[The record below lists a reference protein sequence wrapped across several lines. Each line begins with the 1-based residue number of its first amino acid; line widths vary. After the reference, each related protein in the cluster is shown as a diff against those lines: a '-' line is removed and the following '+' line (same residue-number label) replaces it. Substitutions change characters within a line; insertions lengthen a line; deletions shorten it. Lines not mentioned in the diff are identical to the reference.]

1 MTKEVK
7 ALHKMSWSTNK
18 FQPGFF
24 LASTYFIVHIS
35 LAHPQFAKDGEE
47 KRVVLT
53 AAAWLDVSNQR
64 CGAMVAI
71 LYNVHHRGS
80 S

>member
-1 MTKEVK
+1 MTKEVR
-7 ALHKMSWSTNK
+7 ALHKLVRE
-18 FQPGFF
+18 QIPAGFF
-24 LASTYFIVHIS
+24 MASAYFLVHIS

-53 AAAWLDVSNQR
+53 AAWLDVSNQR